1 MSASEL
7 AKSVQRELQRVGC
20 LAEQTDDRWNSASQR
35 SLMMFNRY
43 AGTRFDAK
51 VASVDVLDAIRA
63 KPSRVCPLV
72 CDRGFKA
79 EGDRC
84 VKTTCRAGYIPNDD
98 NECERERRPIA
109 KQENSKKL
117 DTGRKK
123 AAAAPSKP
131 QASGQIYCD
140 QQGCKPLG
148 RGCRTATSTRLGYN
162 PLGGTA
168 VVCD

>member
-72 CDRGFKA
+72 CDRGFKV

-84 VKTTCRAGYIPNDD
+84 VKITCRAA
-98 NECERERRPIA
+98 RFLV
-109 KQENSKKL
+109 NS
-117 DTGRKK
+117 
-123 AAAAPSKP
+123 
-131 QASGQIYCD
+131 
-140 QQGCKPLG
+140 PL
-148 RGCRTATSTRLGYN
+148 S
-162 PLGGTA
+162 
-168 VVCD
+168 